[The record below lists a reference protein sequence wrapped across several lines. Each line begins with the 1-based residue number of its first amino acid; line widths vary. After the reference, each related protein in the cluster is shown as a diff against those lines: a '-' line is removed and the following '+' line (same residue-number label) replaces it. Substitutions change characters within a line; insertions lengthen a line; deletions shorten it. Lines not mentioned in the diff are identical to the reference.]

1 MRDTGNT
8 KKKRLRSGVVGQKGV
23 GYVGWSELFRRTSR
37 HRSRRRALQT
47 ERMARAKSSKLGTE
61 RNQQVEEVSG
71 VR

>member
-1 MRDTGNT
+1 M
-8 KKKRLRSGVVGQKGV
+8 
-23 GYVGWSELFRRTSR
+23 GYVGWSELFRRTSQ